1 MGTNGWL
8 TLTLGSIAV
17 PEYGLVD
24 GPFGSNLPASL
35 YTSEGVPVV
44 RGSNLSLGK
53 SRFKSHEFVFVSDE
67 TANSLSRSL
76 CFPDDIIFTKK
87 GTLGQT
93 GIIPRNS
100 KFSKFLLS
108 SNQMKL
114 TVSKEIADPLF
125 VYYYVSSPRCREQ
138 IVRESTASGVPKI
151 NVAYLRQF
159 PIVLPPTNE
168 QRAIARIL
176 GALDDKI
183 ELNRQTNHTLEAMA
197 QSVFKSWFVDFDPV
211 ATKAAERTP
220 AWMNADTAALFPTR
234 FVESSLGLIP
244 EGWHIG
250 KVSNLGEV
258 ICGKT
263 PSTKEQDNFGND
275 IPFITIPDMHNNI
288 FITRTERSLS
298 LKGANSQTKKFLPAN
313 SICVSCIAT
322 PGLVCLTT
330 KKSQTNQQINSVIP
344 QSSISPYFCYWLLR
358 GLGDEIKAGGSA
370 GTVFHNLNTGNFSQ
384 IEIILPSSLLIE
396 KFHST
401 CEGMMQKIVGNQEE
415 SETLAALRDS
425 LLPKLLSGEI
435 QVGQAEKIMA
445 ETI

>member
-67 TANSLSRSL
+67 TASSLSRSL

-114 TVSKEIADPLF
+114 TVSREVADPLF
-125 VYYYVSSPRCREQ
+125 VYYYVSSPRCRER

-159 PIVLPPTNE
+159 PIVLPPINE

-183 ELNRQTNHTLEAMA
+183 ELNYQMNHTLEAMA
-197 QSVFKSWFVDFDPV
+197 QSIFKSWFVDFDPV
-211 ATKAAERTP
+211 VAKAAGRRPVIMST
-220 AWMNADTAALFPTR
+220 DTEALLPSR
-234 FVESSLGLIP
+234 FVESELGLIP
-244 EGWHIG
+244 EGWRVSTIGVEFNLTMGQSPPGNTYNELGEGLPFFQGKTDFGFRYPTRRIFCTVPTRLAEVGDTLVSVRAPVGSVNMASEKCAVGRGVAAIKHKSKSRSFTYYAMRALESEFAVFDGDGTLFGSIG
-250 KVSNLGEV
+250 KTDFEGIKIISPHRAVVDDFESAV
-258 ICGKT
+258 Y
-263 PSTKEQDNFGND
+263 PMD
-275 IPFITIPDMHNNI
+275 
-288 FITRTERSLS
+288 ER
-298 LKGANSQTKKFLPAN
+298 
-313 SICVSCIAT
+313 IV
-322 PGLVCLTT
+322 V
-330 KKSQTNQQINSVIP
+330 NQQES
-344 QSSISPYFCYWLLR
+344 
-358 GLGDEIKAGGSA
+358 
-370 GTVFHNLNTGNFSQ
+370 GTLT
-384 IEIILPSSLLIE
+384 
-396 KFHST
+396 
-401 CEGMMQKIVGNQEE
+401 
-415 SETLAALRDS
+415 ALRDS
-425 LLPKLLSGEI
+425 LLPKFLSGEI
-435 QVGQAEKIMA
+435 RVGQIEKVIAEA
-445 ETI
+445 V